1 MILLINSTKHYFC
14 GTSLKKKNTMKE
26 TSDEKIAYRGILL
39 ITICEVLAM
48 LFFYAINGG
57 L

>member
-1 MILLINSTKHYFC
+1 
-14 GTSLKKKNTMKE
+14 MKE
-26 TSDEKIAYRGILL
+26 TSDERIAVKGIIL
-39 ITICEVLAM
+39 ITIFEVLAM

>member
-1 MILLINSTKHYFC
+1 MQEK
-14 GTSLKKKNTMKE
+14 
-26 TSDEKIAYRGILL
+26 SDEKIAYRGILL
-39 ITICEVLAM
+39 VTLCEILVM